1 MYDQRKVEQMFLRSL
16 KISADDVLQPAP
28 GTEDIDPVSENVAA
42 TMGTPLYVLPQQ
54 DHIAHLKTHLAFL
67 KSPLFGQN
75 PAIVKTYMFPMSTH
89 LRDHLLNYYLTE
101 AHEAVDIAQK
111 KNLIEKDAEQQ
122 VNVIIKV
129 QQIIEQQLSNFA
141 QELAQIDQVAQQFK
155 PQPPMPPDSSMQI
168 AQMNAQLQ
176 GQALQQRTQLDQ
188 AKMQQAAQADQAKM
202 QTKLQLEQAKVQQD
216 AQQNAQKMAED
227 AQQTMLKEQAE
238 NERTKIELQTRYQM
252 NTDDNNTAL
261 RLAATELATGEKF
274 GVSTGT
280 GVNPGV

>member
-1 MYDQRKVEQMFLRSL
+1 
-16 KISADDVLQPAP
+16 
-28 GTEDIDPVSENVAA
+28 
-42 TMGTPLYVLPQQ
+42 MGTPVYVLPQQ

-75 PAIVKTYMFPMSTH
+75 PAIVKTYMFPMATH

-101 AHEAVDIAQK
+101 AHEAVDVAQK
-111 KNLIEKDAEQQ
+111 KDLIEKEAEQQ
-122 VNVIIKV
+122 VGVILKV
-129 QQIIEQQLSNFA
+129 QEIIEQQLGGFA

-168 AQMNAQLQ
+168 AQLNAQLQ

-188 AKMQQAAQADQAKM
+188 AKMQQTAQFEQAKM
-202 QTKLQLEQAKVQQD
+202 QQTAQLEQAKMQQAIQAEQVNMQLEQAKLQLEQAKVQQD

-227 AQQTMLKEQAE
+227 AQQTMLKEQSE

-274 GVSTGT
+274 AVSTGT
-280 GVNPGV
+280 GVNPGS